1 MTVPDQSASIIARLR
16 TALDK
21 VAPESLAIAES
32 FIIEIDV
39 AESGQNRKSTNED
52 RIPIEATRWWIKV
65 SPEEIKVIDKADLT
79 PEVALL
85 KVHLNPHFFDQVLN
99 GTTTAEQL
107 VNDGAIKLSGD
118 TRILR
123 EASSV
128 IQAIAAAVLS

>member
-1 MTVPDQSASIIARLR
+1 MTVSDQSASIIARLR

-32 FIIEIDV
+32 FIIEID
-39 AESGQNRKSTNED
+39 ATETGQNRKSTNED
-52 RIPIEATRWWIKV
+52 RIPIDSPRWWIKV
-65 SPEEIKVIDKADLT
+65 SPEEIKVVDKAGRT

-85 KVHLNPHFFDQVLN
+85 KVHLNPSFFDQVLN
-99 GTTTAEQL
+99 GTATAEQL
-107 VNDGAIKLSGD
+107 VNEGAIKLGGD

-128 IQAIAAAVLS
+128 IQALAAAVLS